1 MGQLLTK
8 LLDTSPAY
16 DIRRDKD
23 GFLLIAKPGHTD
35 EFSNLAREAA
45 DHAGDDFIVF
55 TTSDGQHGYSQ
66 MFVMPLDEALPLL

>member
-55 TTSDGQHGYSQ
+55 TTSDGQHGYSLI
-66 MFVMPLDEALPLL
+66 FPRKSGRG

>member
-66 MFVMPLDEALPLL
+66 MFILPLDEMPPS